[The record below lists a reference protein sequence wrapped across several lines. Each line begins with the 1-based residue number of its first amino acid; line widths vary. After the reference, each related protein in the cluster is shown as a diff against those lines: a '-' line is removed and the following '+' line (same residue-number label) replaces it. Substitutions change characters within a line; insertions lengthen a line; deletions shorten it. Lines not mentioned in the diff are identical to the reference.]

1 VLDSVHELRAREGID
16 HSVLDSFNELRCEMT
31 TPATTP
37 RTNAEATLL
46 ATAAKR
52 LPGGVLGSM
61 RLADDLAF
69 VVERAK
75 GSRIRD
81 VSGREYIDYLLG
93 SGPMFLG
100 HAHPAVTGAVTEQLD
115 KGTTYFLVNE
125 PAIALADE
133 VCRAVPCGDQIRFTS
148 SGTEAT
154 FFALRA
160 ARAFRQR
167 DKIMKFE
174 GGYHGSHDYALMS
187 QTPKSPK
194 AFPAPVPDSG
204 GIPHAIEGE
213 VLVAPYNDLATV
225 EALLAVHGHELA
237 AVIVEAFQR
246 LIPPREGFLP
256 GLRALTQRHGIP
268 LIFDEVVTGFRFAY
282 GGAQEYYGVTPDLA
296 TYGKIVGG
304 GFPLAAV
311 AGRAEIMSGF
321 DPRREGS
328 RDFVSQ
334 VGTLNGNPVAA
345 AAGLATLAELR
356 KPGVYDRVRRIGG
369 ALMAGL
375 ADLAQ
380 RTGVTAQIV
389 GEPSVFDI
397 LFTDVPIVDYRAT
410 LTNDGARLRRF
421 NEECLR
427 LGVLKGHSKLYV
439 SVAHDEA
446 DVERTLGVFER
457 ALQAVA
463 AM

>member
-1 VLDSVHELRAREGID
+1 
-16 HSVLDSFNELRCEMT
+16 MT

-37 RTNAEATLL
+37 RTNDEAALL
-46 ATAAKR
+46 ETAARR
-52 LPGGVLGSM
+52 LPGGVLGST
-61 RLADDLAF
+61 RFADDLAF
-69 VVERAK
+69 VVKRAK
-75 GSRIRD
+75 GSRIWD

-100 HAHPAVTGAVTEQLD
+100 HSHPAVTRAVAEQLD

-133 VCRAVPCGDQIRFTS
+133 VCRAVPCGEQLRFTS

-160 ARAFRQR
+160 ARAFRKR

-194 AFPAPVPDSG
+194 AFPAAVPDSG

-213 VLVAPYNDLATV
+213 VLIAPYNDIATV

-246 LIPPREGFLP
+246 LIPPREGFLE
-256 GLRALTQRHGIP
+256 GLRALTRRHGIP

-311 AGRAEIMSGF
+311 VGRADIMRGF
-321 DPRREGS
+321 DPRLEGS
-328 RDFVSQ
+328 PDFVSQ
-334 VGTLNGNPVAA
+334 VGTLNGNPVASV
-345 AAGLATLAELR
+345 AGLASLAELR
-356 KPGVYDRVRRIGG
+356 KPGVYERVRTIGG
-369 ALMAGL
+369 ALRSGL
-375 ADLAQ
+375 ADLVKK
-380 RTGVTAQIV
+380 TGVTAQVV

-397 LFTDVPIVDYRAT
+397 VFTDVPIVDYRAT
-410 LTNDGARLRRF
+410 LTNDAAKLRRF
-421 NEECLR
+421 NAECLKH
-427 LGVLKGHSKLYV
+427 GVLKGHSKIYV
-439 SVAHDEA
+439 SIAHDEA
-446 DVERTLGVFER
+446 DVEKTLGVFKR
-457 ALQAVA
+457 ALEAVA
-463 AM
+463 AS